1 MLERETDALLR
12 RELPAIL
19 DVTDMAAFLE
29 VSRLT
34 VLREIAAGRIQA
46 YKLDGAWNASRDD
59 FLSYLDAAGN
69 Q

>member
-1 MLERETDALLR
+1 MLDSATDARLR
-12 RELPAIL
+12 QELPAIL

-34 VLREIAAGRIQA
+34 VLREIAAGRIPA
-46 YKLDGAWNASRDD
+46 YKLDGAWNSSRDD
-59 FLSYLDAAGN
+59 FLGYLDLAAN